1 MATTISDTRY
11 TVKAPLTDSSYERT
25 ALSNGQFFG
34 HRFNSYKFVKKAIS
48 IEQYTLLNGHGQQ
61 FFPLFENKAPLGGRG
76 SSQSPSARASRLV
89 LHASKFFE
97 LLLLVYD
104 LLSW

>member
-1 MATTISDTRY
+1 LALLN

-34 HRFNSYKFVKKAIS
+34 HRFNSYRFVKKVIS
-48 IEQYTLLNGHGQQ
+48 IERSFSPLL
-61 FFPLFENKAPLGGRG
+61 ENKAPLGGRG
-76 SSQSPSARASRLV
+76 SRQSPPARASRLV
-89 LHASKFFE
+89 LHASTFFD

-104 LLSW
+104 LLS

>member
-1 MATTISDTRY
+1 MH

-25 ALSNGQFFG
+25 ALSNRQFFG
-34 HRFNSYKFVKKAIS
+34 HRFNSYKFVKKVIS
-48 IEQYTLLNGHGQQ
+48 IERTICWTDTDSN
-61 FFPLFENKAPLGGRG
+61 FSPLFENKAPLEGRG

-89 LHASKFFE
+89 LHASNFFE

-104 LLSW
+104 LLLW